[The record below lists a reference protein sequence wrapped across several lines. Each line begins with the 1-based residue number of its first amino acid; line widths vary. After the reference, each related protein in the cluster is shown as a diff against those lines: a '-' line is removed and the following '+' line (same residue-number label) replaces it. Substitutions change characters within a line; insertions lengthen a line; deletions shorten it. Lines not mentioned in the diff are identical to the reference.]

1 MIVENPP
8 FAQWQI
14 DHLRKMRE
22 ELGLPPEASDAEE
35 VTMDEELDDG
45 TMGALPSDAAD
56 ATVGGLSVYSDP
68 NVQKAQTAYEKIAAE
83 QTARYDALERA
94 IAEKRYAPSF
104 SERMFQLSAA
114 LAAPTTRRGFG
125 GILENITPVLAAQ
138 QKAQRQGEIS
148 RQEALEQ
155 LQSNRLAQQV
165 ALAKQGLTTATAMAR
180 INQPKP
186 PIGIEVNG
194 VLVDRA
200 TNKPIGAAYN
210 NVFNTTAD
218 EAAAYAKLEA
228 EPTEANLKVLVDYYP
243 RYETQFIAAYR
254 RGLSRLGKGTN

>member
-1 MIVENPP
+1 MENPP
-8 FAQWQI
+8 FAPWQI

-22 ELGLPPEASDAEE
+22 ELGLPQEASDAEE

-68 NVQKAQTAYEKIAAE
+68 NVQKAQTAYEKLAAE

-148 RQEALEQ
+148 RQEALDKLEAD
-155 LQSNRLAQQV
+155 RLAAQMG
-165 ALAKQGLTTATAMAR
+165 LAKQDVTTALAMAR
-180 INQPKP
+180 IDATAKKGTGPGQWSERFGRFIPKDYP
-186 PIGIEVNG
+186 VSIKTG
-194 VLVDRA
+194 VL
-200 TNKPIGAAYN
+200 NG
-210 NVFNTTAD
+210 
-218 EAAAYAKLEA
+218 
-228 EPTEANLKVLVDYYP
+228 
-243 RYETQFIAAYR
+243 R
-254 RGLSRLGKGTN
+254 RIVTYTDGNSRLYGFGGNPKAYEILDAAGNVIGQGTE

>member
-1 MIVENPP
+1 MENPP

-22 ELGLPPEASDAEE
+22 ELGLPQEASDAEE

-68 NVQKAQTAYEKIAAE
+68 NVQKAQTAYEKLAAE

-155 LQSNRLAQQV
+155 LQSNRLAAQMG
-165 ALAKQGLTTATAMAR
+165 LAKQDLTTQLAMA
-180 INQPKP
+180 K
-186 PIGIEVNG
+186 
-194 VLVDRA
+194 LD
-200 TNKPIGAAYN
+200 
-210 NVFNTTAD
+210 
-218 EAAAYAKLEA
+218 AAARKALQPNLVFADGAWRMKPGTGNAPPMNAKGQYVVSTPE
-228 EPTEANLKVLVDYYP
+228 EANMVPTGAEFVYATDKSNKVYW
-243 RYETQFIAAYR
+243 
-254 RGLSRLGKGTN
+254 GK